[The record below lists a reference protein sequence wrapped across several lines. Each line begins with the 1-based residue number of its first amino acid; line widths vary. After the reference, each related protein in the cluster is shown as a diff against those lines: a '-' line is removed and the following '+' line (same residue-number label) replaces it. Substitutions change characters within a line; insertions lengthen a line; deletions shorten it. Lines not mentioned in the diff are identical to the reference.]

1 MYTITNI
8 LTGVCIILVIFIA
21 IVLILY
27 FRSTPE
33 KYAQKLKNEN
43 GVDAEIEKELKKKF
57 KSRKHK

>member
-8 LTGVCIILVIFIA
+8 LTGVCIVLSIFIV